1 MEPTGQSPSAED
13 DMRSAA
19 CGLVCEW
26 AQKVLSR
33 QFDNVEDLAR
43 FLLNSH
49 YIGTKS
55 MAALTVMTGTPTGRC
70 SQPSRLSSSHGFLNN
85 SPFSGDR
92 NEDANTSLCV
102 CTHGRGQHFP
112 APGENPPVSFCRRK
126 AATAAQNPEEA
137 AGAEAALAPAQ

>member
-55 MAALTVMTGTPTGRC
+55 MAALTVMTGTPTGSLRRVR
-70 SQPSRLSSSHGFLNN
+70 RLLLTGAEGFLILL
-85 SPFSGDR
+85 F
-92 NEDANTSLCV
+92 
-102 CTHGRGQHFP
+102 GRQ
-112 APGENPPVSFCRRK
+112 E
-126 AATAAQNPEEA
+126 
-137 AGAEAALAPAQ
+137 

>member
-1 MEPTGQSPSAED
+1 MEATGQSPSAED
-13 DMRSAA
+13 EMRSAA

-55 MAALTVMTGTPTGRC
+55 MAALTVMTGTPTGKGVLLICWR
-70 SQPSRLSSSHGFLNN
+70 
-85 SPFSGDR
+85 
-92 NEDANTSLCV
+92 V
-102 CTHGRGQHFP
+102 CFIV
-112 APGENPPVSFCRRK
+112 VSCACKF
-126 AATAAQNPEEA
+126 EVHW
-137 AGAEAALAPAQ
+137 AL